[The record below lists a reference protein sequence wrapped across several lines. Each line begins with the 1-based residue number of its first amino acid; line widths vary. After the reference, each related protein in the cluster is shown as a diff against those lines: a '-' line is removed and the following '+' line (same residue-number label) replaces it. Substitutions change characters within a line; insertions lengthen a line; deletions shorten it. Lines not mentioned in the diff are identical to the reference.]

1 MSQTIVN
8 ALKGS
13 IDYSFDLLNQ
23 FIDVCPDDLWGEK
36 NGGWLVWQQ
45 VYHSISAVDF
55 FIAYDGEKEP
65 PLAKEGVADLDEVAD
80 TVVSKEKIKAACVA
94 ARERLSQYVASLKD
108 EDLPKRNEGVFARS
122 QWEVTHAGT
131 LSLLAGHNLY
141 HLGSCDA
148 ALRNR
153 GLKGIF

>member
-1 MSQTIVN
+1 MSQAVIN
-8 ALKGS
+8 ALKGP
-13 IDYSFDLLNQ
+13 IDTSFDMLNQ

-65 PLAKEGVADLDEVAD
+65 PLAKEEVADLAEVAD
-80 TVVSKEKIKAACVA
+80 AVVSKEKIKAACAA
-94 ARERLSQYVASLKD
+94 ARERLGRYLASITD
-108 EDLPKRNEGVFARS
+108 DDLPKRNEGVFTRS
-122 QWEVTHAGT
+122 QWEITHAGT
-131 LSLLAGHNLY
+131 LSFIAAHNLY

-153 GLKGIF
+153 GLKGVF